1 MINAIISARS
11 RARAWIKTLSPFG
24 QRLGRNILVGLVV
37 YVVVVLFDATRI
49 GVSLQNW
56 ALDLTMQGYAGY
68 VASYPA
74 PPAGLP
80 RFAFIDVDEETWRSP
95 HWGKGEPYRAPRD
108 GLLQLVNYAI
118 LQKAKFIVLDVVVDG
133 RAETE
138 DSDFGVSIEHS
149 VVPRLE
155 KGDQHLL
162 FVRSLRNP
170 LYADAKQLVAE
181 LRPSEALD
189 QVIHDHPTHLHNVAP
204 YYQVSRDGLVRAWR
218 IWRAGCRR
226 DTKLGSGHWEVL
238 PSVQLEIAFLQ
249 LPLKEQSKA
258 TPWSG
263 TADSEPCLVDLNAVY
278 ERGVTAPEEQIDQL
292 AWIWLRAQ
300 QRLTHHWYLEEPTV
314 QGIDLSSRIFFKYR
328 DPPHSFQVR
337 VIPALSL
344 LPKDP
349 PALAKDPPALD
360 LSGGVVV
367 IGQSSEEAHDLHA
380 TPLGVMSGPLVIIN
394 SVDSMLSRGLI
405 RRPYVVFAVGIELFL
420 IVLVGMLFAW
430 SKLDQ
435 LAGTLIAAVSLFVA
449 LLLVNYLLIQLGFW
463 IDFGIPLVGI
473 ALHRVIDKSQEYV
486 QEVLHLGP
494 HKNQQA
500 KE

>member
-1 MINAIISARS
+1 MINAIISAWSRT
-11 RARAWIKTLSPFG
+11 RARIKALSPFG
-24 QRLGRNILVGLVV
+24 QRFGKNILVGLVV

-49 GVSLQNW
+49 GVSVQNW

-68 VASYPA
+68 VASHRA
-74 PPAGLP
+74 PSAGLP
-80 RFAFIDVDEETWRSP
+80 RLAFIDIDEETWRSP
-95 HWGKGEPYRAPRD
+95 DWGKGEPYRAPRD
-108 GLLQLVNYAI
+108 GLLQLVTYAV

-133 RAETE
+133 IAETE
-138 DSDFGVSIEHS
+138 DAKTKDSDFGKSIEQS
-149 VVPRLE
+149 VVPLLE

-181 LRPSEALD
+181 LRPSAALD

-204 YYQVSRDGLVRAWR
+204 YYQVSRDGVVRAWR
-218 IWRAGCRR
+218 LWRAGCRR

-249 LPLKEQSKA
+249 LPMNDRSKA
-258 TPWSG
+258 TPWSE
-263 TADSEPCLVDLNAVY
+263 TADREPCLVDLKAVN

-292 AWIWLRAQ
+292 AWTWLRAQ
-300 QRLTHHWYLEEPTV
+300 QRLTHHRYLEEPTV

-328 DPPHSFQVR
+328 DPPHRFQVR

-344 LPKDP
+344 LTTDP
-349 PALAKDPPALD
+349 PAFDF
-360 LSGGVVV
+360 SGGVVV

-380 TPLGVMSGPLVIIN
+380 TPLGVMPGPLVIIN
-394 SVDSMLSRGLI
+394 SVESMLSYGLI
-405 RRPYVVFAVGIELFL
+405 RRPYVVFAVGIELLL

-430 SKLDQ
+430 SRLDQ
-435 LAGTLIAAVSLFVA
+435 FAGTLIAAVSLFVA
-449 LLLVNYLLIQLGFW
+449 LLIVDYLLINWGFW

-486 QEVLHLGP
+486 QEVLHLVP
-494 HKNQQA
+494 DKNQQA